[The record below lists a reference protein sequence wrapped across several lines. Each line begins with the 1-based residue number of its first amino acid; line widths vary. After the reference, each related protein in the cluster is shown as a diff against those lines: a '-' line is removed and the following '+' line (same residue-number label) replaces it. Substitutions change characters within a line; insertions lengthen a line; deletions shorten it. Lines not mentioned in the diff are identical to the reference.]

1 MKKLYLLLGLVFV
14 ASSLSAQ
21 NKDTKKADKYF
32 HRFQFVKA
40 ADEYKKLVEKGKGG
54 KYVYKQLGDTYYN
67 MYNTDEAIQWYER
80 VANREQTDPEVF
92 FRYSQMLKSKGKYEE
107 SNAQMAQFARLAP
120 NDQRAI
126 DFNKDPNYLPSL
138 LDIRKAFE
146 LNKLDINSDK
156 SDFGGVLHEKT
167 LYFTSARN
175 TKGRIYGWL
184 MQPYLDM
191 YQATYEDTT
200 FVDVKPIESLNTKF
214 HDGPGSITKDGKT
227 FYYSADSF
235 LSKKYEKDT
244 ERKNKMGQV
253 NIFVAK
259 KEGSEWGKGEELPFN
274 SGGYS
279 VSNPS
284 ISADGKTLYFASN
297 MPGGLG
303 GLDIWKVEVK
313 GNGAYG
319 EPENLGDRVNTEGNE
334 SFPFI
339 DEDGVLY
346 FASNGRVGLGGLDV
360 FTLNFEKDDMAVNL
374 GKPVNSE
381 KDDFSFS
388 YNKEHN
394 VAIVASNREGQDNL
408 YLATPVCGVNLIAIV
423 TDKETGD
430 VLGGADVS
438 IMDKQNNL
446 IATNVS
452 DEMGKVDFYV
462 ECDKGYKLQVVKEGY
477 ENGSFSSKPSKGD
490 DVNVEAKLAPIKAI
504 ITDTEI
510 ILQEIVFEF
519 NKSNITQDA
528 AFILDNLVKI
538 MNDYPEIKIE
548 VGSHTDN
555 RGSAKYNEKLSSQ
568 RAKSTVQYVVS
579 KGIAESRIYGKGY
592 GESQPK
598 IDCKYLCNEEQHQ
611 ANRRSEFKIVKETV
625 QEEEAE

>member
-14 ASSLSAQ
+14 TSSLTAQ

-40 ADEYKKLVEKGKGG
+40 AEEYKKLVEKGKGG

-67 MYNTDEAIQWYER
+67 MYSTDEAIQWYER

-235 LSKKYEKDT
+235 LSKKFEKDT

-259 KEGSEWGKGEELPFN
+259 KEGSEWGKGVELPFN

-360 FTLNFEKDDMAVNL
+360 FTLNFAKDDMAVNL

-408 YLATPVCGVNLIAIV
+408 YLATPVCGVNLIAVV

-568 RAKSTVQYVVS
+568 RANSTVQYVVS

-598 IDCKYLCNEEQHQ
+598 IDCKYLCTEEQHQ

-625 QEEEAE
+625 QEVEAE